1 MGYPP
6 VEVGA
11 VVRSGGA
18 GEVIRSTRLVG
29 ISKATEL
36 VYTGRVFK
44 ASEEPSLF
52 NHVLPADE
60 VLPRARAIA
69 REIAQNT
76 SATSIALSKALLWQ
90 GLGVAHPGT
99 SHLWDSRCMHWAG
112 MQADAHEGILS
123 FLEKRPPD
131 FKMSAAR
138 DLPEFYPWWTEPEL

>member
-1 MGYPP
+1 
-6 VEVGA
+6 
-11 VVRSGGA
+11 
-18 GEVIRSTRLVG
+18 VG

-52 NHVLPADE
+52 NHVLPVEE
-60 VLPRARAIA
+60 VLPRARALA
-69 REIAQNT
+69 REIAENT

-90 GLGVAHPGT
+90 GLGVAHPAT
-99 SHLWDSRCMHWAG
+99 SHLWDSRCIHWAG
-112 MQADAHEGILS
+112 MQPDAHEGILS

-138 DLPEFYPWWTEPEL
+138 DLPEFYPWWTEPEI